1 MRHLRRGR
9 KLSRTRE
16 HRKALIR
23 NLTTALF
30 AKDSIVT
37 TVAKAKEARKTAERM
52 IRFAVKGD
60 LAARRQVL
68 KTVRNE
74 SVVKK
79 LFEEIGPR
87 YADRPGGYTRILR
100 LGRRKGDCAETAILQ
115 LVDVVKT
122 EKKKTQKRTKKREK

>member
-9 KLSRTRE
+9 KLSRTKE
-16 HRKALIR
+16 HRKALIS

-37 TVAKAKEARKTAERM
+37 TVPKAKEARKTAERM
-52 IRFAVKGD
+52 IRFAVRGD

-68 KTVRNE
+68 KTVKSE

-79 LFEEIGPR
+79 LFDEIGPR
-87 YADRPGGYTRILR
+87 YAERPGGYTRILR
-100 LGRRKGDCAETAILQ
+100 LGRRKGDGAETAILQ
-115 LVDVVKT
+115 LVEAGKAE
-122 EKKKTQKRTKKREK
+122 EKKTKRRRKKEK

>member
-16 HRKALIR
+16 HRRALIS

-37 TVAKAKEARKTAERM
+37 TVPKAKEARKTAERM
-52 IRFAVKGD
+52 IRFAVRGD
-60 LAARRQVL
+60 LAARREVL
-68 KTVRNE
+68 RTVKNE

-79 LFEEIGPR
+79 LFDEIAPKYR
-87 YADRPGGYTRILR
+87 ERPGGYTRIMR
-100 LGRRKGDCAETAILQ
+100 LGRRKGDNAETAILQ
-115 LVDVVKT
+115 LVDVSET
-122 EKKKTQKRTKKREK
+122 EKKTPKRRRKREK

>member
-9 KLSRTRE
+9 KLSRTKE

-37 TVAKAKEARKTAERM
+37 TVAKAKETRKTAERM
-52 IRFAVKGD
+52 IHFAVRGD

-68 KTVRNE
+68 RTVKSE
-74 SVVKK
+74 SVVKR

-115 LVDVVKT
+115 LVDVVEA
-122 EKKKTQKRTKKREK
+122 EKKTPKRKKKREK